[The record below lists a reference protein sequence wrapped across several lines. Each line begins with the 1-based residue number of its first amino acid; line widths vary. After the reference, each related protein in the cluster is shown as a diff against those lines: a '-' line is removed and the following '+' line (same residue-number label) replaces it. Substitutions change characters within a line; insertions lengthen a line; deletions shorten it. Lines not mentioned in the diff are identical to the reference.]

1 MVARHLS
8 HVTTHSNPHPNH
20 KNNQFA
26 VEFTSAPLPSLFDAS
41 EIDAEEAA
49 DAVAAVERAEGKGQG
64 GQGLP
69 GSAKEVTAALVEAIK
84 QQQQQ
89 RFKANGGLV
98 LTGGQGNGGAGG
110 GAGNGPR
117 EVDIHTVTILFPL
130 PAEDPLLH
138 QRKAAE
144 LARALG
150 NDQGELLSNIKTFD
164 YDVLKRTATPC
175 EIIGKTRPEL
185 GVHALVK
192 FTSVVGAEMGQGVIC
207 LPDPG
212 NRIIEVSVD
221 IKLAVG
227 GTLLGKMRAKV
238 VVEQIDFTSA
248 LMAEVS
254 RSAAATGAGPGS
266 GPTAQVVA
274 GGNMV

>member
-1 MVARHLS
+1 MMALHIPDPKP
-8 HVTTHSNPHPNH
+8 SNHHTP
-20 KNNQFA
+20 KQFA

-49 DAVAAVERAEGKGQG
+49 DAAAVAAERDSKG
-64 GQGLP
+64 GLP
-69 GSAKEVTAALVEAIK
+69 GSAKEVAAALVEAIK
-84 QQQQQ
+84 QQHQ

-98 LTGGQGNGGAGG
+98 VTGAQSNGGGAGG
-110 GAGNGPR
+110 GAKAFR

-150 NDQGELLSNIKTFD
+150 NDQGELLSNVKTFD
-164 YDVLKRTATPC
+164 YDVLKRTGAPC

-185 GVHALVK
+185 GLHALVK
-192 FTSVVGAEMGQGVIC
+192 FNSVLGDELGQGVIC

-212 NRIIEVSVD
+212 NRIIEMSVD
-221 IKLAVG
+221 VKLAVG
-227 GTLLGKMRAKV
+227 GTLRGKMKAKV
-238 VVEQIDFTSA
+238 MVEQIDFTSA
-248 LMAEVS
+248 LMTEGS
-254 RSAAATGAGPGS
+254 RSAATGAGAGVGAGAG
-266 GPTAQVVA
+266 GPTAQVV
-274 GGNMV
+274 GGSNMV